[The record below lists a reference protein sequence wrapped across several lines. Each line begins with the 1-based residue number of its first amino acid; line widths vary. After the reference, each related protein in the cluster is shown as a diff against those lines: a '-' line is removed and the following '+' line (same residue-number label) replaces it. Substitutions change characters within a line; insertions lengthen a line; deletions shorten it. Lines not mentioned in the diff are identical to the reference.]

1 MNDSLASLPP
11 PLGARTY
18 SMAYLTA
25 HRCGAPEA
33 VRVAAAT
40 GYNFVGLRLWP
51 NAPGTP
57 YQHLLG
63 DAALM
68 RETLAVCRDTGVGV
82 FDLEIV
88 RIGEGFDPRL
98 YLPLFEA
105 GAALGARAVLVAGDD
120 TVPARLATNYAQLC
134 EQMAPFGLTA
144 DLEFMPWTAV
154 PDARSALALVEAAG
168 SPDNAGILVD
178 ALHFGRSHSTLDDIR
193 SIPRRL
199 LHYAQIC
206 DGEAGT
212 HFSTEQLL
220 HTARCERLM
229 PGEGNIDLFGLFA
242 ALPPDLP
249 VSVEMVHLLRE
260 KDTPAQAWAAEC
272 LAASLRV
279 LSQQPI

>member
-11 PLGARTY
+11 PFGARAY
-18 SMAYLTA
+18 AMAYLTA

-33 VRVAAAT
+33 VREAAAT

-51 NAPGTP
+51 NVPGTP

-63 DAALM
+63 DVALM
-68 RETLAVCRDTGVGV
+68 RETLAACRDTGVGV

-88 RIGEGFDPRL
+88 RIGEAFDPRL

-120 TVPARLATNYAQLC
+120 TDPARLATSYARLC

-168 SPDNAGILVD
+168 SPGNAGILVD
-178 ALHFGRSHSTLDDIR
+178 ALHFGRSHTTLDDIR
-193 SIPRRL
+193 AIPRSL

-260 KDTPAQAWAAEC
+260 AVTPAQAWAAEC
-272 LAASLRV
+272 LAASRPFL
-279 LSQQPI
+279 

>member
-1 MNDSLASLPP
+1 MNNSLASLPQP
-11 PLGARTY
+11 PGTRAY
-18 SMAYLTA
+18 AMAYLTA

-33 VRVAAAT
+33 VRLAAAT
-40 GYNFVGLRLWP
+40 GYGFVGLRLWP
-51 NAPGTP
+51 NVPGTP
-57 YQHLLG
+57 YQQLLG

-68 RETLAVCRDTGVGV
+68 HETLAACRDTGVGV

-105 GAALGARAVLVAGDD
+105 GAALGARAVLVVGDD
-120 TVPARLATNYAQLC
+120 TDPARLATSYARLC

-168 SPDNAGILVD
+168 SPANAGILVD
-178 ALHFGRSHSTLDDIR
+178 ALHFGRSHTTLDDIR
-193 SIPRRL
+193 AIPRSL

-229 PGEGNIDLFGLFA
+229 PGEGNIDLRGLFA

-249 VSVEMVHLLRE
+249 VSVEMINLVRE
-260 KDTPAQAWAAEC
+260 ADTPVPAWAAEC
-272 LAASLRV
+272 LAASQRALA
-279 LSQQPI
+279 QQAV